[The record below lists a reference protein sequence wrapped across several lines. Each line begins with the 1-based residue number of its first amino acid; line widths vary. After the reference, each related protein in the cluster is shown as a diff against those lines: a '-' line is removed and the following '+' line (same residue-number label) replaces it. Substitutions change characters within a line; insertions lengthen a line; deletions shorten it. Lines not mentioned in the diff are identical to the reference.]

1 MAKRILFV
9 DDEPMLLSGLQRSLR
24 LMRTEWE
31 MVFAPGGNEALAAMD
46 QQTFDIIVTDM
57 RMPGM
62 DGAQLLEE
70 VQKRSPQTLRM
81 ENFRFRF
88 FGTTPGQQPAQQQI
102 LDLLDRG
109 Q

>member
-1 MAKRILFV
+1 MAA
-9 DDEPMLLSGLQRSLR
+9 
-24 LMRTEWE
+24 RTPITVAHGGGVKLE
-31 MVFAPGGNEALAAMD
+31 MTANRGVKVWPEG
-46 QQTFDIIVTDM
+46 
-57 RMPGM
+57 
-62 DGAQLLEE
+62 
-70 VQKRSPQTLRM
+70 SPQTLRM